1 MRPVIVAHVAV
12 TTSPDYLTR
21 REPHRQAHI
30 ERLRQL
36 RAAGTFVA
44 GGAFPDGRGADLF
57 YRVGHL
63 AEVDALIVEDPYHRS
78 GAWAGHASRPFSEFV
93 DPWHVVPPVVLD
105 GSRRVTVVE
114 GPAGDPELARFALIE
129 LRGQGRLLLG
139 GTLRGGAS
147 GGGGDTLAVL
157 STPDPTDA
165 LGWLGETGLWDPADL
180 RAHSLLHVL

>member
-93 DPWHVVPPVVLD
+93 DPWHAEPPVVLD

-114 GPAGDPELARFALIE
+114 GPAGDSEGHSEAGRAAGAGTRWPSSPRPIRPMPSAGWVRPGSGTRPTSAPIPSCTSCDGP
-129 LRGQGRLLLG
+129 LR
-139 GTLRGGAS
+139 
-147 GGGGDTLAVL
+147 
-157 STPDPTDA
+157 P
-165 LGWLGETGLWDPADL
+165 
-180 RAHSLLHVL
+180 